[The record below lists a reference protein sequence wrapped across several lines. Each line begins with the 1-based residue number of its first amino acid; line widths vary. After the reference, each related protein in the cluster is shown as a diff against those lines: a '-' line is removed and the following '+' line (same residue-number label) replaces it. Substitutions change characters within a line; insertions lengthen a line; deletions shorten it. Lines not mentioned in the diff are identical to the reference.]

1 MGASSSGL
9 LDEAN
14 ISNIKGLVDST
25 FQSFSV
31 FYRQQYSA
39 AYTVHLHQE
48 VEPKKEGRS
57 LLLAH
62 GPQYAPEEVLYQGSV
77 KFSCWYEQGKKSK
90 ERFIVLRREYKV
102 EIHEN
107 AETFSRGCAAKLVL
121 QPAGGSVFTKEEES
135 KAHLERTCAGILN
148 GVKEDSSSVV
158 SSPDVLA
165 VYLHLPYMGH
175 TCFLFQQEEERDN
188 FLSAIKT
195 CIRHSNL
202 DPWCD
207 ASYESQAFVRA
218 LRFYRQDRGSY
229 ESWEMLLG
237 TEEQVLASQVIEE
250 VLSWLQ
256 SKLQSRVKGKKAER
270 IRQWLATVQAS
281 YSLVLEQLS
290 FSLEAL
296 RAECRQTASANQAL
310 IRSNLDQIMSS
321 HRFLE
326 EKVKACICAEAE
338 KVCGE
343 CVSPNIPSIL
353 EALTEHISAGVQG
366 MQHTLHTQMDSAFT
380 HTHGGTEETKKD
392 LSPLHCIRLDQSYRQ
407 VEGLTEKLEDV
418 KQRFGLSSTQ
428 RLVHCAQLQVEKLLD
443 SAVYTLD
450 LFLLSSARL
459 QPSLRPVKMQRAKG
473 RVLKQLDYDSRVVQR
488 RLYQDAV
495 LQITLPTLCRNMDTK
510 WKRELQ
516 QFEQFIFSDYS
527 NFILVQNVYDDVLR
541 SILSEEIETALQE
554 AAGKRSRL
562 LLDTSDLTISQYSLL
577 GPTPP
582 RSAPGSPATAT
593 RDPPSAAPSAG
604 GETVP
609 AEVPPQSDPDPSS
622 GPESPGEA
630 RGGNQPDPDAPSE
643 TAGSAPTTPDVAV
656 RQEVGTAG
664 PGDPTPECPGPPMST
679 LSPGLPAECAQS
691 GNPPPPDLSTVDGET
706 EVPPTQEVDAS
717 DAAADSWDPT
727 PDCPD
732 PPMSTL
738 SSDGPAAQRDQ
749 SAAPESSP
757 PPDLSTSGGETE
769 GPPVQEVGSPDVP
782 ADSWD
787 PTLDG
792 PDPPMSTLSPLQST
806 DVPADQSAA
815 PESSPPPD
823 LSTSGGET
831 EGPPAQ
837 DPHPPS
843 APCSGCPMEISLG
856 SLREAISCSSTP
868 QTLSHTDRAVYLTG
882 GRKDSWEEEERVREG
897 GVERGREERIQDG
910 GEESEAGGG
919 EEEEKEEE
927 GRVEGEAQS
936 GGESVDEDE
945 KSSEPAEGAT
955 EQAERGGEDGEERE
969 MEERKEDQEGAEEEG
984 EQAGK
989 EGEKENKEEELLQSP
1004 QPMGA
1009 QCESV
1014 AELPL
1019 DSVAI
1024 IRDLVTEITEVE
1036 AVISPRPNSGH
1047 TA

>member
-1 MGASSSGL
+1 MMGASSSGL
-9 LDEAN
+9 LDEAT
-14 ISNIKGLVDST
+14 IRNIKGLVDST

-62 GPQYAPEEVLYQGSV
+62 GPQSAPEEVLYQGSV
-77 KFSCWYEQGKKSK
+77 KFSCWYEQGKKCK

-207 ASYESQAFVRA
+207 SSYESQAFVRA
-218 LRFYRQDRGSY
+218 LRLYRQDRGSY

-256 SKLQSRVKGKKAER
+256 SQLQSRVKGKKAER

-296 RAECRQTASANQAL
+296 RAECLQTASANQAL

-326 EKVKACICAEAE
+326 EKVKEAE

-343 CVSPNIPSIL
+343 CVSPNIASIL
-353 EALTEHISAGVQG
+353 EALTEHISAGIQG
-366 MQHTLHTQMDSAFT
+366 MQHTLHSQMDSAFT

-392 LSPLHCIRLDQSYRQ
+392 LSPLHSITLDQSYRQ
-407 VEGLTEKLEDV
+407 VESLTEKLEEV
-418 KQRFGLSSTQ
+418 KQRFGLSGTQ
-428 RLVHCAQLQVEKLLD
+428 RLVHCAQLQMEKLLD

-459 QPSLRPVKMQRAKG
+459 QPSLIPVTMQRAKE

-495 LQITLPTLCRNMDTK
+495 LQITLPTLSRNMDSK

-541 SILSEEIETALQE
+541 NILTQMCAHVGMALTEELDELGLHFLFGPSGLHFLFGPSGLHFLFGPSGLHFLFGPSGLHFLFQE
-554 AAGKRSRL
+554 NPAGSSRKEEPAAVGHFRL
-562 LLDTSDLTISQYSLL
+562 TLSQYSLL

-593 RDPPSAAPSAG
+593 RDPPQQHPVQGGG

-609 AEVPPQSDPDPSS
+609 AEVPPRATRILPLD
-622 GPESPGEA
+622 
-630 RGGNQPDPDAPSE
+630 
-643 TAGSAPTTPDVAV
+643 
-656 RQEVGTAG
+656 
-664 PGDPTPECPGPPMST
+664 
-679 LSPGLPAECAQS
+679 LSPLVFQLNVLNLQHLEILS
-691 GNPPPPDLSTVDGET
+691 PDLNCGWRDRRPAHTGIDDCLQLQIPGT
-706 EVPPTQEVDAS
+706 PPQTS
-717 DAAADSWDPT
+717 R
-727 PDCPD
+727 
-732 PPMSTL
+732 PPNVHS

-749 SAAPESSP
+749 SAAPESPP

-769 GPPVQEVGSPDVP
+769 GPPPRKLGHLMSLQVP
-782 ADSWD
+782 
-787 PTLDG
+787 G
-792 PDPPMSTLSPLQST
+792 
-806 DVPADQSAA
+806 
-815 PESSPPPD
+815 
-823 LSTSGGET
+823 
-831 EGPPAQ
+831 
-837 DPHPPS
+837 PHPRRSRPPNVHS
-843 APCSGCPMEISLG
+843 VLAAVH
-856 SLREAISCSSTP
+856 RCSS
-868 QTLSHTDRAVYLTG
+868 
-882 GRKDSWEEEERVREG
+882 
-897 GVERGREERIQDG
+897 
-910 GEESEAGGG
+910 
-919 EEEEKEEE
+919 
-927 GRVEGEAQS
+927 
-936 GGESVDEDE
+936 
-945 KSSEPAEGAT
+945 
-955 EQAERGGEDGEERE
+955 
-969 MEERKEDQEGAEEEG
+969 
-984 EQAGK
+984 
-989 EGEKENKEEELLQSP
+989 
-1004 QPMGA
+1004 
-1009 QCESV
+1009 
-1014 AELPL
+1014 
-1019 DSVAI
+1019 
-1024 IRDLVTEITEVE
+1024 
-1036 AVISPRPNSGH
+1036 
-1047 TA
+1047 

>member
-9 LDEAN
+9 LDGAKIN
-14 ISNIKGLVDST
+14 NIKGLVDST

-48 VEPKKEGRS
+48 VEPKKEGRG

-77 KFSCWYEQGKKSK
+77 KLSCWYEQGKKCK

-195 CIRHSNL
+195 CIRHGNL

-207 ASYESQAFVRA
+207 SSYESQAFVRA
-218 LRFYRQDRGSY
+218 LRLYRQDRGSY

-237 TEEQVLASQVIEE
+237 TEEQVLASQVMEE

-256 SKLQSRVKGKKAER
+256 SQLQSRVKGKKAER

-321 HRFLE
+321 HCFLE

-343 CVSPNIPSIL
+343 CVSPNISSIL
-353 EALTEHISAGVQG
+353 EALTEHISAGIQG

-380 HTHGGTEETKKD
+380 NTNGGTEETKKD
-392 LSPLHCIRLDQSYRQ
+392 LSALHSIRLDQSYRQ
-407 VEGLTEKLEDV
+407 VESLTEKLEDV

-428 RLVHCAQLQVEKLLD
+428 RLVHCAQLQMEKLLD

-459 QPSLRPVKMQRAKG
+459 QPSLIPVKMPRATE

-495 LQITLPTLCRNMDTK
+495 LQITLPTLSRNMDSK

-541 SILSEEIETALQE
+541 NILSKEIETAVQE

-593 RDPPSAAPSAG
+593 RDPPSAEPSAGGEG

-622 GPESPGEA
+622 GPESTGEA
-630 RGGNQPDPDAPSE
+630 RGGTQPDPDAPSE

-656 RQEVGTAG
+656 RQEVGSAATAG
-664 PGDPTPECPGPPMST
+664 PGDPTPECPDPPMST
-679 LSPGLPAECAQS
+679 LSTDVPAECAQSAAS
-691 GNPPPPDLSTVDGET
+691 GNPPPPDLPTVDGET
-706 EVPPTQEVDAS
+706 EDPPTQEVDAS

-738 SSDGPAAQRDQ
+738 SS
-749 SAAPESSP
+749 
-757 PPDLSTSGGETE
+757 
-769 GPPVQEVGSPDVP
+769 
-782 ADSWD
+782 
-787 PTLDG
+787 
-792 PDPPMSTLSPLQST
+792 LQST

-823 LSTSGGET
+823 LSPSGGET

-837 DPHPPS
+837 DPHPQS
-843 APCSGCPMEISLG
+843 APCLDCPMEISLG

-882 GRKDSWEEEERVREG
+882 GRKDSWEEERVREG
-897 GVERGREERIQDG
+897 GEEKGREERIQDG
-910 GEESEAGGG
+910 KEESEAGGG
-919 EEEEKEEE
+919 EEEE
-927 GRVEGEAQS
+927 GRVEGEAKS
-936 GGESVDEDE
+936 GGESVDEGE

-969 MEERKEDQEGAEEEG
+969 MEERKEDQERAEEEG

-989 EGEKENKEEELLQSP
+989 EGEKENEEEEEVLQSP

-1036 AVISPRPNSGH
+1036 TVISPRPNSGH